1 MDRAGSLTSEI
12 KFIKYRLVR
21 NKISMKFLLA
31 VTCMLFLLSCKE
43 SFDNKTYQENK
54 INLAKRERD
63 HPDQFLKISSDDKK
77 NFLGV
82 TVIKGKIV
90 NTASIVVYK
99 NTRLKMLCYANG
111 IPVEEHEDVLPEL
124 IKPGTVKNF
133 KIKYH
138 LPEGTD
144 SLALSIMSADAISDS
159 LVDSKK

>member
-1 MDRAGSLTSEI
+1 
-12 KFIKYRLVR
+12 
-21 NKISMKFLLA
+21 MKFLLA

-99 NTRLKMLCYANG
+99 NTRLRMLCYKNG
-111 IPVEEHEDVLPEL
+111 IRVEEHEDVIPEL

-133 KIKYH
+133 KIRYH
-138 LPEGTD
+138 LPKGTD
-144 SLALSIMSADAISDS
+144 SIALSIIGADSISDS
-159 LVDSKK
+159 LAESKK